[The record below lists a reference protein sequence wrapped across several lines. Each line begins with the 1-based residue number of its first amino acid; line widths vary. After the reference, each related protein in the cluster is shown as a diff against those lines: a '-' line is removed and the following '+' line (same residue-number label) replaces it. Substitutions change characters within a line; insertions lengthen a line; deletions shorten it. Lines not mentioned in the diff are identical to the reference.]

1 MSRRLCYP
9 APIVP
14 YGPRYFHATLAYNS
28 LWIVLHPTNFNDES
42 SNFATRRPV
51 TPRGRREGERG
62 TRLLCLLYSLFAR
75 DPLTRRRCSFRSWNR
90 HGTCLPPSLSFSLI
104 PSLVPWISRYLGLC
118 SFSNERFE
126 FFLFFS
132 PRDNSSLFFQTWNHK
147 KFANNIVSSS
157 YYFASFLL
165 EEPIP
170 PLFTAI

>member
-75 DPLTRRRCSFRSWNR
+75 DPLTRRRCSFRGIVTGPAS
-90 HGTCLPPSLSFSLI
+90 LPLSLSH
-104 PSLVPWISRYLGLC
+104 
-118 SFSNERFE
+118 SFSRSLDFALLRFTLVFERALRI
-126 FFLFFS
+126 FFIFFS
-132 PRDNSSLFFQTWNHK
+132 SRQLI
-147 KFANNIVSSS
+147 A
-157 YYFASFLL
+157 LL
-165 EEPIP
+165 SNVEP
-170 PLFTAI
+170 